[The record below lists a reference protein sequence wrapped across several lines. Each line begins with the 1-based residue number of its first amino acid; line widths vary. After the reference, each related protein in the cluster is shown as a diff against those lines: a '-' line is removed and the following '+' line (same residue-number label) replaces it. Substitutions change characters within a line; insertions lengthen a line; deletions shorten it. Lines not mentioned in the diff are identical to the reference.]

1 MEKMGLLLVTAR
13 QRSCEK
19 VNLMSLHLCDIL
31 FTGGGGRPP
40 MEGHL
45 VAANKV
51 GGTHHT
57 GMHSYY
63 NKHLAKFKVPFGIL
77 ETTVDINEGL
87 FFFKR
92 KNIKLL
98 LSSQQGNAFQA
109 SFSNLH
115 SLIKTILPHSLE
127 LLFVHFRTF
136 RWLKNTQGVFL

>member
-1 MEKMGLLLVTAR
+1 
-13 QRSCEK
+13 
-19 VNLMSLHLCDIL
+19 
-31 FTGGGGRPP
+31 

-87 FFFKR
+87 FFLSAR
-92 KNIKLL
+92 ILNYCCLL
-98 LSSQQGNAFQA
+98 NKEMPCRHRFQ
-109 SFSNLH
+109 
-115 SLIKTILPHSLE
+115 ICI
-127 LLFVHFRTF
+127 V
-136 RWLKNTQGVFL
+136 